1 MVIVIADKYKND
13 KSVLKALGTTNTTN
27 VKVIPSTST
36 NTISKT
42 KSPVYNYPEKPSTLP
57 DFSGVNKVSN
67 PVVIGGIPLDKD
79 ILKKQ
84 IDTAHQTVARYD
96 TNQNQTIVPS
106 SVVRNTVES
115 LNKYGLDS
123 QGYLNTLPNTNVG
136 GEKEYKST
144 APIFII
150 SDGSNGNSPANMG
163 QNITLP
169 SINIGNPFE
178 GLGNIFSGVE
188 GTIDKY
194 VKYALVGGAI
204 LLGIVALK

>member
-1 MVIVIADKYKND
+1 MGIVIAEKYKNNN
-13 KSVLKALGTTNTTN
+13 SVLKALGATNTSKIN
-27 VKVIPSTST
+27 VIPSTST

-42 KSPVYNYPEKPSTLP
+42 KAPVYNYPEKPSTLP
-57 DFSGVNKVSN
+57 DFSGINKVSN
-67 PVVIGGIPLDKD
+67 PIVIGGIPLDKD

-84 IDTAHQTVARYD
+84 IDKAHQTVAKYD

-106 SVVRNTVES
+106 SVVRNTVDS

-123 QGYLNTLPNTNVG
+123 QGYLNTLSNTNVSG
-136 GEKEYKST
+136 TKEYKST

-150 SDGSNGNSPANMG
+150 PDGSNGNSPANMG
-163 QNITLP
+163 QT
-169 SINIGNPFE
+169 INIGNPFE
-178 GLGNIFSGVE
+178 GLGNLFSGVE

-194 VKYALVGGAI
+194 IKYALIGGAI